1 MTHKTLTTLVAVAC
15 LVVTSSLQAAS
26 DSDRNVRVGAFEVR
40 ADHHDVSPP
49 LGELI
54 AADRARVEPFQ
65 DKQETFRPK
74 PISFSAP
81 QALREDGAL
90 HGRAPLPDV
99 GVTSGLNFD
108 GVGIPNITVNV
119 APPDTNGSVGRTI
132 GGVGHYVQWVN
143 LQFAV
148 YNKATGALL
157 AGPSNGNVI
166 WSGFPGVCSTT
177 NNGDPIVLYD
187 KMADRWLFMQFAVA
201 SQPYTQCMAVSQ
213 GTNPLGPYHRY
224 AFSYGN
230 QFNDY
235 PKAGVWPDGY
245 YVTYNMFANG
255 QSFSGGWVCAMNRV
269 NMLAGA
275 AATQQCFNLGTSF
288 GGLLPADLDGPTLPP
303 AGTPNYVMN
312 FGTNRLNVW
321 QFHVDWAN
329 SALSTLT
336 GPTILT
342 TAAFNRGC
350 NGGTCVPQLSTS
362 QRLDSLAD
370 RLMYRLAYRQTSA
383 SSASMVT
390 NHAVA
395 VTNQVNRGQTG
406 VRWYEVRTNAAG
418 TPSLFQQGT
427 FTNGSGTGDGL
438 YRWMGSAAMDKAGNI
453 ALGYSVSS
461 GGIRPSVRFTGRGPA
476 DALGTMGAEFTIQNG
491 TGSQTTGLSRW
502 GDYAS
507 MSVDPDDDCTFWFT
521 TEYLKAS
528 GTFNWSTRIGSF
540 KLNGCQ

>member
-1 MTHKTLTTLVAVAC
+1 V
-15 LVVTSSLQAAS
+15 
-26 DSDRNVRVGAFEVR
+26 
-40 ADHHDVSPP
+40 
-49 LGELI
+49 
-54 AADRARVEPFQ
+54 
-65 DKQETFRPK
+65 
-74 PISFSAP
+74 
-81 QALREDGAL
+81 
-90 HGRAPLPDV
+90 
-99 GVTSGLNFD
+99 
-108 GVGIPNITVNV
+108 
-119 APPDTNGSVGRTI
+119 
-132 GGVGHYVQWVN
+132 
-143 LQFAV
+143 
-148 YNKATGALL
+148 
-157 AGPSNGNVI
+157 
-166 WSGFPGVCSTT
+166 
-177 NNGDPIVLYD
+177 
-187 KMADRWLFMQFAVA
+187 
-201 SQPYTQCMAVSQ
+201 AVSQ
-213 GTNPLGPYHRY
+213 GTNPLGPYNRY
-224 AFSYGN
+224 AFTYGN

-255 QSFSGGWVCAMNRV
+255 QSFSGGWVCAMDRV

-303 AGTPNYVMN
+303 AGAPNYVMN

-321 QFHVDWAN
+321 KFHVDWAN

-342 TAAFNRGC
+342 TAAFNPGC
-350 NGGTCVPQLSTS
+350 GGGTCVPQLGTS

-383 SSASMVT
+383 TSASMVT

-395 VTNQVNRGQTG
+395 VTSQVNRGQTG
-406 VRWYEVRTNAAG
+406 VRWYEVRTDAAG